1 MTNLPKP
8 VYTAFKKEWHK
19 YSSSNPKIKS
29 LTLVQSG
36 CGRQWRVRKDTP
48 PSEIGEIPEMPD
60 YGNTNSGQPRK
71 IYTFIKVK
79 KGWNVHEKG
88 SSSPVEKVYSFFG
101 PSRKEKT
108 LTKKIN
114 TMKSR
119 LGTGLG
125 NESISFVDKIRSLTK
140 ERDSLRASF
149 FNDEDTYMAGSP
161 GMSSVGAIGGNT
173 NKGLKPLP
181 KGFDKLNLDKIK
193 AKLKDKDNF
202 HCHVNDYYSSSNNK
216 IISYNWFTESSPASK
231 VFKNTP
237 PKGLAE
243 KVRQHLKNNK
253 K

>member
-48 PSEIGEIPEMPD
+48 PSEIGEVPEMPD

-79 KGWNVHEKG
+79 KGWEVHKSGENSPSEKI
-88 SSSPVEKVYSFFG
+88 YSF
-101 PSRKEKT
+101 
-108 LTKKIN
+108 
-114 TMKSR
+114 
-119 LGTGLG
+119 LGTY
-125 NESISFVDKIRSLTK
+125 NKDKSLTK
-140 ERDSLRASF
+140 RISNMKYYSG
-149 FNDEDTYMAGSP
+149 NYDEDSYMAGSP
-161 GMSSVGAIGGNT
+161 GMSSVGAMGGNT